1 MILLLVSKIDLA
13 IEKEFLSFYFIDL
26 FLTHDINNGTKF
38 RIYEL
43 PITKLTL
50 IKEYDP
56 PPGVAIYHLS
66 TFADIGI

>member
-1 MILLLVSKIDLA
+1 MDV
-13 IEKEFLSFYFIDL
+13 
-26 FLTHDINNGTKF
+26 NNQLKF

-66 TFADIGI
+66 TFADIGMNTK